1 MKDYHIN
8 IYFSEPDDGYVADIP
23 DLSIYSPPVKTPA
36 EALTAIEQ
44 AKKQWLESATAEQR
58 PIPEPRYRSDT
69 YNPAKQKNDGHPA
82 EAKPLSCL
90 FLCNM
95 FRSVTRL
102 HPKYSSYL
110 SRMTR
115 QQGEDWERACRLVQ
129 CRGVEK
135 SRRRPPAP

>member
-69 YNPAKQKNDGHPA
+69 YNPAKQKNGGHPA
-82 EAKPLSCL
+82 EA
-90 FLCNM
+90 
-95 FRSVTRL
+95 VTE
-102 HPKYSSYL
+102 H
-110 SRMTR
+110 MI
-115 QQGEDWERACRLVQ
+115 QEIAGGQIVNAVIGEPEAS
-129 CRGVEK
+129 G
-135 SRRRPPAP
+135 S